1 MKKTKILE
9 YVFSFRAWLVLTLLG
24 GLLLINAFGLKTTG
38 FKTTQQ
44 KHEVTVRLVLVDVI
58 ATDKDGNIVTDLTKQ
73 DFEIYEGGKPVP
85 INSLDLV
92 NFRLEDIKPAPDRGY
107 IKRKSRF
114 IVVFDSIN
122 TIRRMLNRNKGK
134 ILDKL
139 NNLILSRGEVMVLE
153 LNEKGGVNLLQPFTS
168 DGDLIAQAVD
178 RASGSIWIETETDHL
193 GAPKIFQRQVDGD
206 GRQEVKDQVS
216 SKTETGAVLSAMEI
230 YQYKTRLRFEKSLSG
245 LLSVM
250 SMIKDY
256 PGRKPVLLV
265 SGGFPTLT
273 LEKFHGP
280 TGITS
285 KLADT
290 DLIAGKISDPFK
302 ILQKGGRRYED
313 DIFSDLLNFAN
324 SHNITFYTVD
334 PDSYLRHVMP
344 DISLDNYFGVP
355 DLAKIKQNEL
365 FNLKD
370 LALNTGGQALQG
382 AKKFDNFSKYV
393 NRDLQ
398 AYYELSYYPKRDEA
412 DGDYHK
418 IEVKAKHP
426 DIKIRF
432 RKGYY
437 DYKAEQAESLLF
449 ASTSL
454 NPGLFKEIIF
464 QAKAIPFITNK
475 NKFILWFTMAL
486 PVRDVVL
493 SPDPNKK
500 FKVLK
505 VNFWL
510 DDQEDTSTFNAKMNI
525 PIALTPQFRERLKRA
540 KFYGH
545 STSSQELKLNKP
557 EYKLVYSLYDEES
570 GRIGTAIQHLSPPAV
585 ENLRTGMLANAV
597 FGRLRETKNPG
608 ASFKVSPED
617 GTLGLGK
624 FKLYPMGANQFG
636 RRERVSLFVQ
646 VMWPDNKAAF
656 SPELQIVSPGQEF
669 SPLPYTI
676 EKTSW
681 NRRIGVLNAVLNLDF
696 SRYDRGDLTLKFVV
710 GGEITEIP
718 IRLL

>member
-1 MKKTKILE
+1 MKKEKILE
-9 YVFSFRAWLVLTLLG
+9 YVFSFRAWLVLTLLCG
-24 GLLLINAFGLKTTG
+24 FLSINAFGLKTTG

-58 ATDKDGNIVTDLTKQ
+58 ATDKDGNIVTDLTKH
-73 DFEIYEGGKPVP
+73 DFEIYEDGKPVP

-92 NFRLEDIKPAPDRGY
+92 NFRLEDVKPAPDRGY
-107 IKRKSRF
+107 IKRKSKF

-122 TIRRMLNRNKGK
+122 TIRRMLNRNKSR

-139 NNLILSRGEVMVLE
+139 NNLIRSGGEVMVLE
-153 LNEKGGVNLLQPFTS
+153 LTEKGGVNLLQPFTS
-168 DGDLIAQAVD
+168 DDDLIAQAVD
-178 RASGSIWIETETDHL
+178 KASGSIWVETETDHL
-193 GAPKIFQRQVDGD
+193 GAPKIFQRQVEGG
-206 GRQEVKDQVS
+206 GRQEVKDQVAP
-216 SKTETGAVLSAMEI
+216 KTGTGAILSSMEI
-230 YQYKTRLRFEKSLSG
+230 YQYRTRLRFEKSLSAM
-245 LLSVM
+245 LSVM

-273 LEKFHGP
+273 LEKFHEP

-285 KLADT
+285 KLSDT
-290 DLIAGKISDPFK
+290 DLMAGKISDPFK

-334 PDSYLRHVMP
+334 PDSYLRHVFP

-365 FNLKD
+365 FNLKYM
-370 LALNTGGQALQG
+370 ALKTGGQALQG
-382 AKKFDNFSKYV
+382 AKKFDNFTRYV

-398 AYYELSYYPKRDEA
+398 AYYVLTYYPKRDEA

-418 IEVKAKHP
+418 IEVKVKHP
-426 DIKIRF
+426 DVKIRF
-432 RKGYY
+432 RKGYH

-449 ASTSL
+449 ASASM
-454 NPGLFKEIIF
+454 NPDLFKEINF
-464 QAKAIPFITNK
+464 QAKAVPFVTNK

-493 SPDPNKK
+493 SPDPSKK

-510 DDQEDTSTFNAKMNI
+510 DDKEDVSAFNAQMNI
-525 PIALTPQFRERLKRA
+525 PVPLTPQFRERLKRA
-540 KFYGH
+540 RFYGH

-557 EYKLVYSLYDEES
+557 EYRLVYALYDEES
-570 GRIGTAIQHLSPPAV
+570 GRVGTAIQHLCPPSV
-585 ENLRTGMLANAV
+585 ETLRSGMLANAV
-597 FGRLRETKNPG
+597 FGRLREMKDQG
-608 ASFKVSPED
+608 ASFKISPED
-617 GTLGLGK
+617 GTLGIGK
-624 FKLYPMGANQFG
+624 FKFYPMGANQFG
-636 RRERVSLFVQ
+636 RTEKVSLFVQ
-646 VMWPDNKAAF
+646 VKWPDKKADF
-656 SPELQIVSPGQEF
+656 SPELQILQPGQEL
-669 SPLPYTI
+669 SPVPYTI
-676 EKTSW
+676 EKVSW

-696 SRYDRGDLTLKFVV
+696 SRYGRGDRTLKFVV
-710 GGEITEIP
+710 EGEVTEIP